1 MEKESEGL
9 FKLEFSVLLGD
20 IEKMLKQGRK
30 KEAMMK
36 LVAAR
41 MRLNEA
47 RVDPELKERVG
58 KELTKL
64 RTKIRI
70 LDPILIIPFR
80 G

>member
-1 MEKESEGL
+1 MEKQSPGL
-9 FKLEFSVLLGD
+9 FKLEFAVLLGD
-20 IEKMLKQGRK
+20 IEKLAKQARK

-47 RVDPELKERVG
+47 RQEPELKERIG

-64 RTKIRI
+64 RTKIKQS
-70 LDPILIIPFR
+70 
-80 G
+80 